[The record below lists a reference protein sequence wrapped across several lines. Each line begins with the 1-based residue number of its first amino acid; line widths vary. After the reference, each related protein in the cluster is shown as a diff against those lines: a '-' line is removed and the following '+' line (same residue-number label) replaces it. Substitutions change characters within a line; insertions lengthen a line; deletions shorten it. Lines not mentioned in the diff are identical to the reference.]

1 MQHDQQLGQVT
12 APILNGD
19 LGAPGWLTEA
29 SGLSSV
35 FSLIECQ

>member
-1 MQHDQQLGQVT
+1 MQHNQQLGEMT

-35 FSLIECQ
+35 FSSIEHQ